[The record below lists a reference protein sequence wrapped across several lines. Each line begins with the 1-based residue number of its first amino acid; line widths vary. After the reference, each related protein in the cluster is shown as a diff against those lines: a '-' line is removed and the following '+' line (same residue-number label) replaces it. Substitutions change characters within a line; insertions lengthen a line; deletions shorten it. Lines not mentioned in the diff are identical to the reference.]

1 MSCVSVIMTMM
12 TLMTMITI
20 RMMMMMKR
28 QVAVLHSE
36 PRLVFND
43 LYRPI

>member
-12 TLMTMITI
+12 TMMITI
-20 RMMMMMKR
+20 RMMMMKWL
-28 QVAVLHSE
+28 VALLCSE
-36 PRLVFND
+36 SPCLVFND

>member
-12 TLMTMITI
+12 TLMTMLTI
-20 RMMMMMKR
+20 RMMMMKW

-36 PRLVFND
+36 PCLVFND